1 MSLSTPQI
9 AAQLDRVLSSDPTA
23 AAVAIRATA
32 RQPWPESLT
41 QRGRQFAL
49 RWCESSLAIREALC
63 DNEQHDPTSAG
74 LVVITP
80 LATHEVAEDIAAR
93 LARGRVYQPEG
104 WDIVRQLFQAKETD
118 ARLGRFAWM
127 PQALIDGAAQ
137 GQYTPVA
144 NGFLDLETAW
154 REVLHRFLGLKS
166 ARPDAVALL
175 QWCTLPGSDA
185 SLRLLPAATRT
196 DLTRWLGEA
205 AGTAGAM
212 VLACV
217 DAGRTADALAL
228 GLVCGVVYAPAGV
241 GQASLGQAAIRLER
255 YVGDKHVGIA
265 EGRAWSQAAEQ
276 AIRTA
281 GSELA
286 NAAMRGALDRADSL
300 LNELRIAEFAHLS
313 DLLPSSLDQRMRAF
327 AEGLL
332 AHVAAPGEAK
342 LARVEQLADGV
353 LKHALAA
360 LQQQRMDRVEM
371 ARRLARWLMLPAPSA
386 ANVATAV
393 GWQTDEG
400 AFVDWARFRLLGGD
414 ELTEL
419 DHAYDAMRAAAI
431 ALRNAFD
438 QPFAQALLQWNAQTP
453 GADGRVVPIESV
465 LDRVLGPIAA
475 SQPGLLL
482 VMDGLSTSI
491 YRELFSRINNLGWVE
506 IVPADAEH
514 PRGGDGP
521 LPSALPPAGGGRR
534 AASAWGLPF
543 IGVAALPTVTEV
555 SRTSLLC
562 GRLALGTAAN
572 EKTGFASHP
581 ALLAHSRS
589 EVPPRL
595 FHKGDLADSTNLSQ
609 EVRATIANPHQKVVG
624 VVYNAVDDHLS
635 GPDQLHQRWA
645 LEDLRLLPPLL
656 REAREARRVVVITA
670 DHGHLLEDGTTLV
683 TGASAPDKVSDR
695 WRPGRDARAP
705 HEVAFSGGRVM
716 TADNSKAVVCLW
728 GESTRYAGRK
738 NGYHGGVSPQEVTV
752 PLSVIVPLGMN
763 LAGWQLAPPAQPEW
777 WELPHLAPVPAP
789 ALAPAPAARPA
800 GGKAPSAPV
809 AQTSLFEP
817 PEAPA
822 AQPSASAPAADDW
835 VGALLA
841 SSIYASQR
849 QLAARVALTDDKM
862 RLLLVSLSERG
873 GKLSRAAL
881 AQRLALP
888 EVRLGGLLS
897 AVRRMLNVDQAPVLT
912 VDESAGTIELN
923 RALLQQQFR
932 ISGHGAPR

>member
-41 QRGRQFAL
+41 QRGRQFSL

-63 DNEQHDPTSAG
+63 DNEQHDPASAG

-137 GQYTPVA
+137 GPYTPVA

-154 REVLHRFLGLKS
+154 REVLQRFLGLKS

-185 SLRLLPAATRT
+185 ALRLLPAATRT
-196 DLTRWLGEA
+196 DLTRWLSEA

-212 VLACV
+212 VQACV

-228 GLVCGVVYAPAGV
+228 GLVCGVVYAPAGE
-241 GQASLGQAAIRLER
+241 GQAALGQAAIRLER

-281 GSELA
+281 GPDT
-286 NAAMRGALDRADSL
+286 MRGALDRADSL
-300 LNELRIAEFAHLS
+300 LNELRIAEFAHMS
-313 DLLPSSLDQRMRAF
+313 DLLPFALDQRMRAF
-327 AEGLL
+327 AAGLS
-332 AHVAAPGEAK
+332 AHVAAPGEAQ
-342 LARVEQLADGV
+342 LARVEQLADDV

-360 LQQQRMDRVEM
+360 GQQQRMERVEM
-371 ARRLARWLMLPAPSA
+371 ARRLSRWLMLPAPSA
-386 ANVATAV
+386 ANVTTAV
-393 GWQTDEG
+393 RWQADEG

-419 DHAYDAMRAAAI
+419 DHAYDALRAASI
-431 ALRNAFD
+431 ARRNAFD

-475 SQPGLLL
+475 SQPVLLL

-506 IVPADAEH
+506 MVPADVEH
-514 PRGGDGP
+514 P
-521 LPSALPPAGGGRR
+521 L
-534 AASAWGLPF
+534 

-572 EKTGFASHP
+572 EKTGFASHA

-595 FHKGDLADSTNLSQ
+595 FHKGELADSTNLSQ
-609 EVRATIANPHQKVVG
+609 EVRATIANPQQRVVG

-645 LEDLRLLPPLL
+645 LEDLRLLLPLL
-656 REAREARRVVVITA
+656 REGREARRVVVITA
-670 DHGHLLEDGTTLV
+670 DHGHLLEDGTTQV

-705 HEVAFSGGRVM
+705 HEVAFSGGRVV
-716 TADNSKAVVCLW
+716 TIDNSKAVVCLW

-738 NGYHGGVSPQEVTV
+738 NGYHGGVSPQEVAV

-777 WELPHLAPVPAP
+777 WELTHLALVPAP
-789 ALAPAPAARPA
+789 AAAPAPAARPA
-800 GGKAPSAPV
+800 SRNTPTAPV
-809 AQTSLFEP
+809 AQPSLFEP
-817 PEAPA
+817 QKAPTLPPIA
-822 AQPSASAPAADDW
+822 ATATADDW
-835 VGALLA
+835 IGALLS

-849 QLAARVALTDDKM
+849 QLAARVALPDDKM
-862 RLLLVSLSERG
+862 RLLLVSISERG

-923 RALLQQQFR
+923 RALLMQQFR
-932 ISGHGAPR
+932 VSTQGAAR

>member
-23 AAVAIRATA
+23 VAVAIRAAA

-63 DNEQHDPTSAG
+63 DNEQHDAATAG

-137 GQYTPVA
+137 GQYSPVA

-154 REVLHRFLGLKS
+154 REVLQRFLGLKS

-175 QWCTLPGSDA
+175 QWCTQPGSDA
-185 SLRLLPAATRT
+185 ALKLLPAATRT

-217 DAGRTADALAL
+217 DAGRTADALAQ
-228 GLVCGVVYAPAGV
+228 GLVCGVVYAPAGE
-241 GQASLGQAAIRLER
+241 GQAALGQAAIRLER
-255 YVGDKHVGIA
+255 YVGDMHVGIS
-265 EGRAWSQAAEQ
+265 EGRAWAQAAEQ
-276 AIRTA
+276 AVRTA
-281 GSELA
+281 GTD
-286 NAAMRGALDRADSL
+286 AMRGALDRADSL
-300 LNELRIAEFAHLS
+300 LNELRVAEFAHLS

-327 AEGLL
+327 AEALS
-332 AHVAAPGEAK
+332 AHVAAPGEAQ

-360 LQQQRMDRVEM
+360 QQQQRIDRVEM

-386 ANVATAV
+386 ATVASAV
-393 GWQTDEG
+393 GWQADEG

-431 ALRNAFD
+431 ARRNAFD
-438 QPFAQALLQWNAQTP
+438 QPFAQALLQWNAKTP
-453 GADGRVVPIESV
+453 GADARVVPVESV
-465 LDRVLGPIAA
+465 FDRVLGPIAA
-475 SQPGLLL
+475 SQPVLLL

-491 YRELFSRINNLGWVE
+491 YRELFTRINNLGWVE
-506 IVPADAEH
+506 MVPADAEH
-514 PRGGDGP
+514 P
-521 LPSALPPAGGGRR
+521 LV
-534 AASAWGLPF
+534 
-543 IGVAALPTVTEV
+543 GVAALPTVTEV

-562 GRLALGTAAN
+562 GRLAIGTAAH

-609 EVRATIANPHQKVVG
+609 EVRAAIANPQQKVVG

-645 LEDLRLLPPLL
+645 LEDLRLLLPLL

-670 DHGHLLEDGTTLV
+670 DHGHLLEDGTTQV
-683 TGASAPDKVSDR
+683 AGASAPDKISDR

-705 HEVAFSGGRVM
+705 QEVAFSGGRVV

-777 WELPHLAPVPAP
+777 WELPHLAPVPTP
-789 ALAPAPAARPA
+789 ALASAPAARPA
-800 GGKAPSAPV
+800 GRKAPTPPV

-817 PEAPA
+817 HEAPP
-822 AQPSASAPAADDW
+822 AQPSASAPAAGDW

-849 QLAARVALTDDKM
+849 QLAARVALPDDKM

-923 RALLQQQFR
+923 RPLLQQQFR